1 MGNGASG
8 QSKKYAVAPQYPPQF
23 PAQYSAPQQFPEGS
37 AAAAAAGVLPP
48 YAVNANGT
56 APWMA
61 QNLAEYNK
69 ALAMQSASIYQ
80 ACAMNGPLSRQ
91 EGGGGQAVSPQDYAA
106 FRALQ
111 TGMLGEPGLAPMISE
126 GGGGPRMEHMYP
138 TSIST
143 VSGANQPLGT
153 GTEAQLAFLDPV
165 GAAKLDRAM
174 SLTAIP
180 ARFKA
185 TQAQEDAQQAAQM
198 AAAMRMAGKIDVPV
212 EELMAVRP
220 AWVPTAAAMRRA
232 ANSGVDRTFQTAAVP
247 TRLTYQDLF
256 MGSRVQTPAV
266 QVNADTVLNEPITAG
281 QDAYVSSIAC
291 NICPRKTTEPM

>member
-1 MGNGASG
+1 MGSSASA
-8 QSKKYAVAPQYPPQF
+8 QAAKQHAYPQYPQLP
-23 PAQYSAPQQFPEGS
+23 PPQQFPEGS
-37 AAAAAAGVLPP
+37 AAAAAVMPP
-48 YAVNANGT
+48 YAVNANANGT
-56 APWMA
+56 MPWMA
-61 QNLAEYNK
+61 QNLAEYNR
-69 ALAMQSASIYQ
+69 ALAMQSASIFQ

-91 EGGGGQAVSPQDYAA
+91 QGGGGQAVGPQDFAA
-106 FRALQ
+106 MRALQ
-111 TGMLGEPGLAPMISE
+111 TGAMGEPGLAPMISE

-138 TSIST
+138 TVISS

-153 GTEAQLAFLDPV
+153 GTEAQLAFLDPI
-165 GAAKLDRAM
+165 GAAKLEQAM

-185 TQAQEDAQQAAQM
+185 TQAQEDAQYTAQM
-198 AAAMRMAGKIDVPV
+198 AAAMRMAGKIDMPV
-212 EELMAVRP
+212 EDLMAVRP
-220 AWVPTAAAMRRA
+220 VWVPTAAAMRRA

-266 QVNADTVLNEPITAG
+266 QINADTVLSEPIPAG

-291 NICPRKTTEPM
+291 NICPVKTVEPM